1 VDGKREPED
10 DSEPSLGH
18 TNIIDQER
26 SWRCGYLGKDGVNYG
41 LVPDGDAEHD
51 GREPEGGI

>member
-41 LVPDGDAEHD
+41 FVPDGDAEHD